1 MDPRPYTLREEL
13 ANSITHGLGSL
24 LSIVALALLTVYAAF
39 HGDGWHVASC
49 TVYGLT
55 LVLLYTA
62 SALYH
67 SFRDARVK
75 RMLKVVDHASIFLLI
90 AGTYTPFLL
99 VPLRGPWGWTL
110 FGLVWAIAV
119 AGVVLKLF
127 WTGRFRVLSTFMY
140 LGMGWIVVIAFK
152 PLIHNLPRGGLILLA
167 AGGLLYTLGTVFY
180 LWKRLP
186 FGHAIWHGFVLAASA
201 CHFFSVFI
209 YVIPRG

>member
-1 MDPRPYTLREEL
+1 MDTRPYTFREEL

-24 LSIVALALLTVYAAF
+24 LSIVALALLTMHAVF

-49 TVYGLT
+49 SVYGLT

-110 FGLVWAIAV
+110 FGLVWAIAA

-152 PLIHNLPRGGLILLA
+152 PLIHSLPKGGLILLIT
-167 AGGLLYTLGTVFY
+167 GGLLYTLGTVFY

-201 CHFFSVFI
+201 CHFFSVFL